1 MNVVPRTAP
10 RLAHGLA
17 GGLLCLAT
25 ACGTP
30 EAPARATGPAR
41 RVVSLTCAGTDIFA
55 ALGALDRVVAVEEDC
70 PCEGTDAIAKV
81 RNEDHPGKVTAL
93 NVESV
98 LAMRPDA
105 VLATP
110 DLRPALEG
118 RGLRVVYTLP
128 AITYENVP
136 DLVGKVGALLGREAD
151 AEALLARMRAKAD
164 ALRARTKDARRVSV
178 YYEGAGIG
186 GSVGSASIIH
196 AMIELAGGRSI
207 AGDVPKASVALTP
220 EAIFAADPDVI
231 VLGAFTDPVEV
242 VRARPGWDR
251 LRAVREGRVFQIPV
265 ARRAVTLGT
274 PRCVDACETMLLP
287 WLHPE
292 LATPADGR

>member
-1 MNVVPRTAP
+1 MIDVTRTARP
-10 RLAHGLA
+10 LARALL
-17 GGLLCLAT
+17 GGLLLLAP
-25 ACGTP
+25 ACGAP
-30 EAPARATGPAR
+30 EAPVTDSGPAR
-41 RVVSLTCAGTDIFA
+41 RVVCLTCAGTDVFA
-55 ALGALDRVVAVEEDC
+55 ALGALDRLVAIEEDC

-105 VLATP
+105 VLAKP
-110 DLRPALEG
+110 DLRPALDG

-128 AITYENVP
+128 AITYENIP
-136 DLVGKVGALLGREAD
+136 DLVGKIGALLDRRAD
-151 AEALLARMRAKAD
+151 ADALLERMRAKAE
-164 ALRARTKDARRVSV
+164 ALRARTQGLPRVTV
-178 YYEGAGIG
+178 YYEVSGVG
-186 GSVGSASIIH
+186 GSVGSSSIIH
-196 AMIELAGGRSI
+196 AMIALAGGRSI
-207 AGDVPKASVALTP
+207 AGDVPKASVSLTP

-231 VLGAFTDPVEV
+231 VLGAFTDAVDV
-242 VRARPGWDR
+242 VKARPGWDR

-265 ARRAVTLGT
+265 ERRAVTLGT

-292 LATPADGR
+292 LAAPAGGR